1 MHNTQLLDWDTH
13 ILGLSVAKILT
24 TPLAT
29 QQLATLLQTLKTQGI
44 KLVYWLLDS
53 TDTLSQQAAQD
64 CGGFLADEK
73 LSYCLDLMTLPPLP
87 DYKEVEIY
95 SAPTA
100 NAELEAIALEIS
112 QFSRFAHDPKLSAEQ
127 VSKLYTAW
135 INNACRK
142 TVAKAVLVIKKQS
155 AIAGMVVIDEKQG
168 RGDLSLVGVTPAYQG
183 QGLGKRLVHAAQHW
197 CIEHNYLISQVV
209 TQKTNPKACRL
220 YESCGYQL
228 EKEEYFYHFWL

>member
-1 MHNTQLLDWDTH
+1 MHNTQLLDWDSH

-24 TPLAT
+24 TPLTT
-29 QQLATLLQTLKTQGI
+29 QELETLLQTLKAQGV
-44 KLVYWLLDS
+44 KLVYWLIDS
-53 TDTLSQQAAQD
+53 TDALSQQAAQD
-64 CGGFLADEK
+64 CAGFLADEK
-73 LSYCLDLMTLPPLP
+73 LSYCLDLMTLAPLP
-87 DYKEVEIY
+87 PDKGVEVY
-95 SAPTA
+95 SEYTA
-100 NAELEAIALEIS
+100 NAELEAIAIEIS

-127 VSKLYTAW
+127 VSKLYKAW

-142 TVAKAVLVIKKQS
+142 IVAKAVLVIKEQS
-155 AIAGMVVIDEKQG
+155 SIAGMVVIDEKQA

-197 CIEHNYLISQVV
+197 CLEHGYFISQVV

-228 EKEEYFYHFWL
+228 EKMEYFYHFWL

>member
-1 MHNTQLLDWDTH
+1 MHNTQLLDWDSH
-13 ILGLSVAKILT
+13 ILGLPTAKILT

-29 QQLATLLQTLKTQGI
+29 QKLTTLLQALKTQGI
-44 KLVYWLLDS
+44 ALVYWLIDS
-53 TDTLSQQAAQD
+53 TDTLSRQAAQD

-73 LSYCLDLMTLPPLP
+73 LSYYLNLMTLPPLP
-87 DYKEVEIY
+87 IDKEIEPY

-100 NAELEAIALEIS
+100 NAELEAIAVEIS
-112 QFSRFAHDPKLSAEQ
+112 QFSRFAHDPKLSTEQ

-168 RGDLSLVGVTPAYQG
+168 RGDLSLVGVKPAYQG
-183 QGLGKRLVHAAQHW
+183 QGLGKRLVHAAQNW
-197 CIEHNYLISQVV
+197 CLEHNYFISQVI

-220 YESCGYQL
+220 YENCGYQL
-228 EKEEYFYHFWL
+228 EKMEYFYHFWL